1 MNIQRLKQVESEF
14 LSQYPQGFNSP
25 EMKEIVKK
33 HKPDKMFKLA
43 QESFEEYKFDNP
55 EFIISKMIELV
66 SKSSMVS
73 LFEKPKYRDYIKS
86 LSYEGKEAYS
96 DFLKEFLHGN
106 EKLGF
111 NGMVEILDQI
121 KLAKWTLVSVFGAYY
136 RPTKEVFVK
145 PTTTKNIIN
154 YLELDDLVYRPR
166 PSYDFYK
173 TYRAYI
179 NKMKKQVDKSLSPSN
194 AAFTGFLMFSM

>member
-14 LSQYPQGFNSP
+14 LSQYPKGFNSP

-86 LSYEGKEAYS
+86 LSYEEKEAYS

-106 EKLGF
+106 EELGF

-136 RPTKEVFVK
+136 RPTKEIFVK
-145 PTTTKNIIN
+145 PTTTKNIIA

>member
-1 MNIQRLKQVESEF
+1 VNIQRLKQVESEF
-14 LSQYPQGFNSP
+14 LSQYPKGFNSP

-86 LSYEGKEAYS
+86 LSYEEKEAYS

-106 EKLGF
+106 EELGF

-136 RPTKEVFVK
+136 RPTKEIFVK
-145 PTTTKNIIN
+145 PTTTKNIIA